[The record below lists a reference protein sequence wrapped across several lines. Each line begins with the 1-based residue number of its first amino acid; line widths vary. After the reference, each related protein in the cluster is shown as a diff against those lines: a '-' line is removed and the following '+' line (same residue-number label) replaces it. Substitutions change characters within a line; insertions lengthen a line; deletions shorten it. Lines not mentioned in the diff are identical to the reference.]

1 MIHICT
7 PQGIAGKCG
16 KIRNL
21 SPMKKIAVMVILRCG
36 DRYLLLRRAK
46 APNAGRY
53 APVGG
58 KLEAYERPV
67 DAAIRETQEET
78 GITIANPILCG
89 VLCETAPVDYNWLC
103 YIYLADIPYQEP
115 PYCNEGVLE
124 WIAHDRLA
132 EVPLP
137 ATDLIIYDFVQ
148 RGEKF
153 VFDAVFDADLNLVHM
168 VEELKGGKSDKNHYV
183 D

>member
-1 MIHICT
+1 
-7 PQGIAGKCG
+7 
-16 KIRNL
+16 
-21 SPMKKIAVMVILRCG
+21 MVILRCG

-58 KLEAYERPV
+58 KLEAHERPV
-67 DAAIRETQEET
+67 DAAVRETREET
-78 GITIANPILCG
+78 GITIANPTLCG

-103 YIYLADIPYQEP
+103 YIYLADIPFQEP

-124 WIAHDRLA
+124 WIEHHRLA

-137 ATDLIIYDFVQ
+137 ATDPVIYDFVQ

-153 VFDAVFDADLNLVHM
+153 VFDAVFDAELNLISM
-168 VEELKGGKSDKNHYV
+168 VEELAAAGVDRNHQAG
-183 D
+183 

>member
-1 MIHICT
+1 M
-7 PQGIAGKCG
+7 AGKWV

-21 SPMKKIAVMVILRCG
+21 PPMKKIAVMVILRCN
-36 DRYLLLRRAK
+36 DRYLLLHRAK

-58 KLEAYERPV
+58 KLEAHERPLE
-67 DAAIRETQEET
+67 AAIRETREET
-78 GITIANPILCG
+78 GITITNPTLCG

-115 PYCNEGVLE
+115 PFCDEGVLE

-132 EVPLP
+132 TVPLP

-148 RGEKF
+148 RNEKF
-153 VFDAVFDADLNLVHM
+153 VFDAVFDADLNLLHM
-168 VEELKGGKSDKNHYV
+168 VEELKVSGPDKNHSGG
-183 D
+183 